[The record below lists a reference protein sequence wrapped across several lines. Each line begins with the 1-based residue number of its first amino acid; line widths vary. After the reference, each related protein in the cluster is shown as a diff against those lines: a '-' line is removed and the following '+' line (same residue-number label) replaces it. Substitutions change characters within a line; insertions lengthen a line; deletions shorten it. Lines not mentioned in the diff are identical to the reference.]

1 MRILLIA
8 GGWSCE
14 RDVSLNGARAIE
26 KALVS
31 LGHSVTFFDLS
42 LAFDDL
48 MDVAKEHDFAF
59 INLHGSPGEDGLV
72 QSLLDAAN
80 IPYQGSGARGSFLA
94 LHKAATK
101 QVYRNVNIPTP
112 AWEYLPVMPT
122 CSQNPKDMSKE
133 WEPKL
138 PYPIFAKSNTG
149 GSSLLLY
156 RANNKEELLK
166 ALKEIFAAGEEA
178 LLETSIEGQ
187 DATCGVL
194 GDEALPP
201 ILIRPLAGDFFDYTS
216 KYQSGGA
223 EEICPA
229 PLPENINARMQELA
243 LQAHKALGLSGY
255 SRTDFR
261 ITKEGEVLTLET
273 NTLPG
278 MTATS
283 LIPQEAAA
291 IGLDFGALL
300 EKLIQLGMQH
310 FLQKT
315 KAYSHKAN

>member
-14 RDVSLNGARAIE
+14 RDVSLNGAKAIE
-26 KALVS
+26 KALIS
-31 LGHSVTFFDLS
+31 LGHNVTFFDLS
-42 LAFDDL
+42 LAFDSL
-48 MDVAKEHDFAF
+48 MNVAKEHDFAF

-72 QSLLDAAN
+72 QSLLDAAK

-101 QVYRNVNIPTP
+101 QIYVNAHIPTP
-112 AWEYLPVMPT
+112 AWEYVPTMPKNLT
-122 CSQNPKDMSKE
+122 KPENNQENPLLDKN

-156 RANNKEELLK
+156 RANSKEELAK
-166 ALKEIFAAGEEA
+166 ALIEIFAAGEEV
-178 LLETSIEGQ
+178 LLEACIEGQ

-229 PLPENINARMQELA
+229 PLPEEINARMQELA
-243 LQAHKALGLSGY
+243 LQAHRALGLSGY

-261 ITKEGEVLTLET
+261 ITNEGEIFTLET

-300 EKLIQLGMQH
+300 EKLIQLGI
-310 FLQKT
+310 
-315 KAYSHKAN
+315 SGR